1 MNRKSRHTIH
11 AIGCLI
17 VLMFSSLIV
26 NAQELQQGSFEPLL
40 PCRVATVQF
49 DFSKTTVE
57 GLPLSDYIANQ
68 SFIEG
73 EDYNQYFS
81 KAQQEVTGDFIEEF
95 NDTDCPILLTISK
108 SPSPIIMVVKV
119 HEINRKGNQLN
130 CSYEFY
136 KQDDSIV
143 LCVIEMTS
151 KDGRVGS
158 FTNLMGDAFEKA
170 GKDLG
175 KYMKKQLKQANKKRR

>member
-1 MNRKSRHTIH
+1 MSRSAIH
-11 AIGCLI
+11 FIQSVGCLTF
-17 VLMFSSLIV
+17 LSFSSLLMK
-26 NAQELQQGSFEPLL
+26 AQELQQGSFEPLL
-40 PCRVATVQF
+40 SCRVASVQF

-57 GLPLSDYIANQ
+57 GLPLSDFIENQ
-68 SFIEG
+68 SYIEG
-73 EDYNQYFS
+73 EDYRQYFL

-95 NDTDCPILLTISK
+95 NDTDCPILLTTSK
-108 SPSPIIMVVKV
+108 SPSPITMIVKV
-119 HEINRKGNQLN
+119 HEVNRKGNQLN

-143 LCVIEMTS
+143 LCVIGMTS